1 MKTII
6 VLIAIVAALAFVN
19 AQKYT
24 TKYDNVDLDTIIKSD
39 RLLLNYVN
47 CLLEK
52 GKCTA
57 DGLELKKYLP
67 DALLTDCSKCSEAQ
81 KKGSKKIIRH
91 LIDNKPDWYTELE
104 AKYDKDRTYKK
115 KYEEEIKSD

>member
-1 MKTII
+1 MKTI
-6 VLIAIVAALAFVN
+6 VLIVTVAALAFVN

-57 DGLELKKYLP
+57 DGLELKKVLP
-67 DALLTDCSKCSEAQ
+67 DALLTDCSKCSDAQ

-104 AKYDKDRTYKK
+104 AKYDKDGTYKK
-115 KYEEEIKSD
+115 KYEQEIKSD